1 MSPTSIRRGP
11 RALTAALLVGLL
23 VSGCDEKQAAPAP
36 AAPPTPQVGVV
47 EVQPHDVPLQF
58 EYSGRT
64 AGSREIEVRAR
75 VGGILL
81 ERTYTE
87 GQRVEAG
94 KVLFR
99 IDPEPFKVALQQAE
113 ARLKNEQ
120 AVLRQA
126 ERSWARVSSLY
137 KDRAVS
143 GRERDETQSTL
154 ETSRAGVALAEAE
167 VREARIN
174 LDYTTVTAPIG
185 GVTSRE
191 AVSEGSLVGTNADNS
206 LLTRITQ
213 LDPIY
218 VNFAYPDAEAAT
230 TRRMID
236 EGKYRTPADRKLTVR
251 VRLGDGSLHP
261 QAGFVD
267 FTDSVVDPQTG
278 TIRVRATVPNPDETL
293 LPGQF
298 VRVIV
303 EGISRPDA
311 IAVPERAVMQGP
323 QGPFIYTV
331 GQDGKAQVKPVKLG
345 MSTPQ
350 GRIIDSGL
358 TDGDRVVV
366 EGVVKVRPGQ
376 PVKAGPPQQV
386 ADAKAPSDQAPQ
398 DKAAPSKPAAGV
410 PADQKQGGAR

>member
-1 MSPTSIRRGP
+1 MYPTPIRRGP
-11 RALTAALLVGLL
+11 HALTAALLIGLL
-23 VSGCDEKQAAPAP
+23 VSGCDENQAAQAP
-36 AAPPTPQVGVV
+36 AQAPPPPQVGVV
-47 EVQPHDVPLQF
+47 EVQPRDVPLQF
-58 EYSGRT
+58 EYAGRT
-64 AGSREIEVRAR
+64 AGSREVEVRAR

-113 ARLKNEQ
+113 ARLKNGQ

-126 ERSWARVSSLY
+126 ERSWTRVSTLY

-143 GRERDETQSTL
+143 GRERDETLSTL

-167 VREARIN
+167 RREARIN
-174 LDYTTVTAPIG
+174 LDYTTVTAPID

-191 AVSEGSLVGTNADNS
+191 AVSEGSLVGTTADNS

-236 EGKYRTPADRKLTVR
+236 EGKYDAPADRRLKVR
-251 VRLGDGSLHP
+251 VRLGDGSMHP
-261 QAGFVD
+261 QVGFVD

-278 TIRVRATVPNPDETL
+278 TIRVRATVPNPNETL

-298 VRVIV
+298 VRVVV
-303 EGISRPDA
+303 EGLTRPDA

-323 QGPFIYTV
+323 QGPFLYTV
-331 GQDGKAQVKPVKLG
+331 GADDKAQVKPVKLG
-345 MSTPQ
+345 ISTPE
-350 GRIIDSGL
+350 GRIIDSGVE
-358 TDGDRVVV
+358 GGARVVV

-376 PVKAGPPQQV
+376 PVNAVSPDRLAAASTAGTGPSG
-386 ADAKAPSDQAPQ
+386 APSGGSASAP
-398 DKAAPSKPAAGV
+398 G
-410 PADQKQGGAR
+410 QGGAR

>member
-1 MSPTSIRRGP
+1 MSRMPKRRGSRP
-11 RALTAALLVGLL
+11 FAAVLLVGLIAA
-23 VSGCDEKQAAPAP
+23 GCEEKQAAEPP
-36 AAPPTPQVGVV
+36 AALPPPQVGVIQ
-47 EVQPHDVPLQF
+47 VQPQNVPLQF
-58 EYSGRT
+58 EYAGRT
-64 AGSREIEVRAR
+64 AGSREVEIRAR
-75 VGGILL
+75 VDGILQ
-81 ERTYTE
+81 ERTYVE

-113 ARLKNEQ
+113 ARLKTEQ

-126 ERSWARVSSLY
+126 DRTWARVSTLY

-143 GRERDETQSTL
+143 GRERDEAQSSL

-167 VREARIN
+167 FRAARIN
-174 LDYTTVTAPIG
+174 LDYTTVTAPID

-191 AVSEGSLVGTNADNS
+191 AVSEGSLVGTTADNS

-230 TRRMID
+230 TRRMLD
-236 EGKYRTPADRKLTVR
+236 DGTYRTPKDRRLTVR

-303 EGISRPDA
+303 EGISRPDS

-323 QGPFIYTV
+323 QGPFLYAV
-331 GQDGKAQVKPVKLG
+331 GADGKAQLKPVKLG
-345 MSTPQ
+345 LSTAA
-350 GRIIDSGL
+350 GRVIDSGIS
-358 TDGDRVVV
+358 GGERVVV
-366 EGVVKVRPGQ
+366 EGVIKVRPGR
-376 PVKAGPPQQV
+376 PVNAT
-386 ADAKAPSDQAPQ
+386 DAAQT
-398 DKAAPSKPAAGV
+398 KAAEAKV
-410 PADQKQGGAR
+410 AR

>member
-1 MSPTSIRRGP
+1 MSPTPICRGP
-11 RALTAALLVGLL
+11 RALTAALLIGLL
-23 VSGCDEKQAAPAP
+23 VSGCEEKQAAQAP
-36 AAPPTPQVGVV
+36 AAPPPPQVGVLK
-47 EVQPHDVPLQF
+47 VQPQNVPLQF
-58 EYSGRT
+58 EYAGRT

-75 VGGILL
+75 VGGILQ
-81 ERTYTE
+81 ERTYVE

-113 ARLKNEQ
+113 ARLKTEQ

-126 ERSWARVSSLY
+126 DRTWARVSTLY

-143 GRERDETQSTL
+143 GRERDEAQSSL

-167 VREARIN
+167 VRAARIN
-174 LDYTTVTAPIG
+174 LDYTTVTAPID

-191 AVSEGSLVGTNADNS
+191 ALSEGSLVGTTADNS

-218 VNFAYPDAEAAT
+218 VNFAYPDAEAAA

-236 EGKYRTPADRKLTVR
+236 EGTYRTPEDRRLTVR

-261 QAGFVD
+261 HAGFVD

-303 EGISRPDA
+303 EGISRPDS

-323 QGPFIYTV
+323 QGAFLYAV
-331 GQDGKAQVKPVKLG
+331 GADGKAQVKPVKLG
-345 MSTPQ
+345 LSTPA
-350 GRIIDSGL
+350 GRIIDSGIA
-358 TDGDRVVV
+358 GGERVVV
-366 EGVVKVRPGQ
+366 EGVIKVRPGQ
-376 PVKAGPPQQV
+376 PVKAVDPGQLAAAEP
-386 ADAKAPSDQAPQ
+386 KAPSAKTTETKD
-398 DKAAPSKPAAGV
+398 
-410 PADQKQGGAR
+410 AR